1 MDVTPADI
9 KLILSTLQGS
19 EFDQAE
25 VIIGDVRVAVAR
37 NGRELSGTATD
48 VGEPVASA
56 STLAPATATAPAA
69 ETARPAV
76 SVNDAAA
83 IDAGAPASE
92 SSHVVSSPSVGV
104 FWRAASPGSA
114 PFVEVG
120 QDVARG
126 DTIGIVEVMKLMNNV
141 SADIDGVVV
150 AVHVDNAGSVEFGTP
165 LVTIEP
171 KA

>member
-1 MDVTPADI
+1 MDVTPAGI
-9 KLILSTLQGS
+9 KLILSTLQDS

-25 VIIGDVRVAVAR
+25 VIIGDVRLAVAR
-37 NGRELSGTATD
+37 NGQELSGATT
-48 VGEPVASA
+48 P
-56 STLAPATATAPAA
+56 APAA
-69 ETARPAV
+69 I
-76 SVNDAAA
+76 AAA
-83 IDAGAPASE
+83 PTLAAPAPVAPAASPAAA
-92 SSHVVSSPSVGV
+92 STGTAASTSNSGHVVCSPSVGV
-104 FWRAASPGSA
+104 FWRASSPGAA

-141 SADIDGVVV
+141 SADIDGVVT
-150 AVHVDNAGSVEFGTP
+150 AVHVDNAGAVEFGTP